1 MWSGI
6 SMKFWITAL
15 PEGRARTETAT
26 QVCSHESLLST
37 RLVWLEQGCTP
48 EGPEPPRTTQDI
60 LCHYPNEHWALIGHC
75 FLCLIALHGYICW
88 HAPLGQDGGE
98 TGLKPDVYSR
108 PINLRHLLFANNSPG
123 LSLLIF
129 KISLKIKFDHKCKS
143 VLQFMSS
150 DLNTHSLLWF

>member
-1 MWSGI
+1 MDTQSGI

-15 PEGRARTETAT
+15 PEGQART
-26 QVCSHESLLST
+26 
-37 RLVWLEQGCTP
+37 
-48 EGPEPPRTTQDI
+48 
-60 LCHYPNEHWALIGHC
+60 
-75 FLCLIALHGYICW
+75 
-88 HAPLGQDGGE
+88 LGQDGSE

-108 PINLRHLLFANNSPG
+108 PISLMHLLFANNSPG

-150 DLNTHSLLWF
+150 DLNIHSFL